1 MMLIDSD
8 ILARLTAIEDS
19 TVERKTFSDNRD
31 WIKTAVAFSNS
42 LAVGQPGVLFVGVYD
57 NGNIQ
62 DQTVN
67 FEKMQ
72 KEVTGE
78 LGNIYPPIYPTIVVR
93 EKNGKKFIAVI
104 IYGSTE
110 KPHFAGKSFIRDG
123 TSTIDASEENFRKF
137 IAQRSGK
144 VAEILRWRN
153 KVVGVDQLHPEEA
166 HHRVGRIASSSVAIL
181 HDCNE
186 HWVTIRDSASPPQL
200 RSMSLRRVELNYDY
214 DKDRLVLEI
223 YPS

>member
-1 MMLIDSD
+1 MMLSDSD
-8 ILARLTAIEDS
+8 ILARLAAIEDS

-42 LAVGQPGVLFVGVYD
+42 LAVGQPGVLFVGVYND
-57 NGNIQ
+57 GNIQ
-62 DQTVN
+62 DQAVN
-67 FEKMQ
+67 FEEMQ
-72 KEVTGE
+72 KKVSGE
-78 LGNIYPPIYPTIVVR
+78 LSNIYPPIYPTIVVR
-93 EKNGKKFIAVI
+93 EKEGKRFIAVI

-110 KPHFAGKSFIRDG
+110 RPHFAGRSFVRDG
-123 TSTIDASEENFRKF
+123 TRTIDASEESFRKF

-153 KVVGVDQLHPEEA
+153 KEVVVNQLHPEEA
-166 HHRVGRIASSSVAIL
+166 HYRVGRIASSSVAIL

-186 HWVTIRDSASPPQL
+186 HWVTLRDSANPPQL
-200 RSMSLRRVELNYDY
+200 SSTSLRRVELNYD
-214 DKDRLVLEI
+214 DGKGRLVLEI